1 MPRLPEG
8 VPGVFNRLWGAM
20 TPFSKIAL
28 YPTNHDDHYQTLET
42 MDVPM
47 EEAVL
52 VIRGKVERNGTVEEA
67 EIQVGNLATTGDR
80 NGIVL
85 IHTAETAELT
95 GYGAL
100 TQRFRFGDE
109 YRLLVDCA
117 LEPDKNGHAYTI
129 RLRDVNS

>member
-1 MPRLPEG
+1 MNLA
-8 VPGVFNRLWGAM
+8 PGVFNRLWGAM
-20 TPFSKIAL
+20 TPFSKIPL
-28 YPTNHDDHYQTLET
+28 YPGQDNDWRHNLET
-42 MDVPM
+42 MEVPM

-52 VIRGKVERNGTVEEA
+52 VIRGKVERNGVLEEA
-67 EIQVGNLATTGDR
+67 EIMVGNLATTGPD

-85 IHTAETAELT
+85 IHTAEHGELT

-100 TQRFRFGDE
+100 TQRFRLHDE

-129 RLRDVNS
+129 RLRDVRS